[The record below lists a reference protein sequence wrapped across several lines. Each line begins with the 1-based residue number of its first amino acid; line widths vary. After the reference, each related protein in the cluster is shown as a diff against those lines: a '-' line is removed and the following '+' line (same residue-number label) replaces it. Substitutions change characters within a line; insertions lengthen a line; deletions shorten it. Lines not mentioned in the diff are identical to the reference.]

1 LARSQVH
8 VNDAPHFY
16 RVAARIMRNLLVDYA
31 RERRRLKREAPTAS
45 DMIAASSETD
55 SLHEPLPIMDVLD
68 IDAALDKLGRKAPR
82 AAEIL
87 ELRYF
92 AGLDDVEISAMCGV
106 SRRTVEREGRFAKA
120 FLAAYGKAKPLEQ
133 RSAGSAERRRCE
145 RRTWTDRGRA
155 ASSKSMRGAAAP
167 EPIRRRRVS
176 AYRSLHQPSE
186 QLHGIHV
193 QRTRQLDEVDDID
206 APFASFDLACVRVRP
221 LQHL

>member
-1 LARSQVH
+1 MSIAAHIAETIAQEARHSGGIRAFEQMTPETYANLRRLAHTLMRYERSGHTLQPTAVVNEAFLRLARSQVH

-31 RERRRLKREAPTAS
+31 RERRRLKREAPTVS

-106 SRRTVEREGRFAKA
+106 SRRTVERECRFAKA
-120 FLAAYGKAKPLEQ
+120 FLAAYGNAKPLE
-133 RSAGSAERRRCE
+133 
-145 RRTWTDRGRA
+145 
-155 ASSKSMRGAAAP
+155 
-167 EPIRRRRVS
+167 
-176 AYRSLHQPSE
+176 
-186 QLHGIHV
+186 
-193 QRTRQLDEVDDID
+193 
-206 APFASFDLACVRVRP
+206 
-221 LQHL
+221 